1 LNYVF
6 YYIMSLEV
14 SMKTL
19 ILILMI
25 PVLSFSQYAL
35 NVPEGYEIVSQT
47 ENRIEVKDLAT
58 GFVTP
63 YYIGD
68 WKDSSNIQL
77 DAKDNGIHEW
87 FYFERVAELP
97 WYYDIHSGDADHN
110 DLGEVYGSV
119 IPTMHRNAFLY
130 PWVFENFDYN
140 SNFSIKDIGDVD
152 GDSLV
157 ELLILEAYE
166 GVKLMESR
174 MYNGYPDTVVWF
186 YPWYIYFSIDAKLGD
201 LDGDGLGEVLF
212 YDGTR
217 SGYQIFENIGDN
229 QYEYKTKIRFSEY
242 VGDYTGEPSS
252 GDVDG
257 DGWNEVFAGGIHGE
271 IIMFECVADDSFE
284 FVWQGYAQAPNAY
297 STEFLGD
304 TDGDGFN
311 EFMVGAK
318 GGGFRN
324 TIWEAD
330 GDNSYELKFTN
341 IQYGDSWGDS
351 YIEPADYDGDG
362 STEIAIC
369 TNDNLSIIKNFG
381 NDDWRRSLHFYT
393 GSSASYVRTFYPDTA
408 LNPALIN
415 NIRSPEWTT
424 WVYNVKGTFIP
435 ADVNANGRLTGS
447 DVLYLVNVLRHGNL
461 EISEPYWRADANGDC
476 EISWSD
482 VTYLVNYFK
491 GSGEIPEPG
500 WCYFYVE

>member
-1 LNYVF
+1 
-6 YYIMSLEV
+6 
-14 SMKTL
+14 MKTL
-19 ILILMI
+19 IIIIFI
-25 PVLSFSQYAL
+25 PAIVFSQYAV
-35 NVPEGYEIVSQT
+35 NVPEGYEVISQT
-47 ENRIEVKDLAT
+47 EDRIEAKDLST

-68 WKDSSNIQL
+68 WKDTSNMKL
-77 DAKDNGIHEW
+77 DVQENGVHEW

-97 WYYDIHSGDADHN
+97 WYGAIVTEETNHDN
-110 DLGEVYGSV
+110 LGEVYGATG
-119 IPTMHRNAFLY
+119 PYDQRNLFRD
-130 PWVFENFDYN
+130 DYIYAWE
-140 SNFSIKDIGDVD
+140 FYHYDHPIDGAPLDIGDPDNDGFVD
-152 GDSLV
+152 VMMVTDT
-157 ELLILEAYE
+157 
-166 GVKLMESR
+166 GVVLMESR
-174 MYNGYPDTVVWF
+174 TYNSYPDSIVWA
-186 YPWYIYFSIDAKLGD
+186 YPWYIYFSIDGKLGD
-201 LDGDGLGEVLF
+201 LDGDGMGEVLF

-242 VGDYTGEPSS
+242 VGDYTGEPSW
-252 GDVDG
+252 GDIDG

-393 GSSASYVRTFYPDTA
+393 GSSASYVRAFHPDT
-408 LNPALIN
+408 LLKSVLIS
-415 NIRSPEWTT
+415 NISSPEWTT

-435 ADVNANGRLTGS
+435 GDVNSNGRLTGS
-447 DVLYLVNVLRHGNL
+447 DVLYLVNVLRSGVL

-476 EISWSD
+476 EINWAD
-482 VTYLVNYFK
+482 VTYLINYFK
-491 GSGEIPEPG
+491 GLREKPEPG